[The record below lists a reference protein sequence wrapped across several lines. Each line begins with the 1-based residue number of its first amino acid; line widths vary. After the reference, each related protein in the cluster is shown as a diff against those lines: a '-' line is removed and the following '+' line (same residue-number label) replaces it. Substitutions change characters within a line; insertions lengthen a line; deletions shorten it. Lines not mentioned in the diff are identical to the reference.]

1 MLQFEQNAS
10 LKPFNTLGLNS
21 RARYLASVSS
31 EQELLAVLQSVTA
44 QRLPVFILS
53 GGSNVLLSEYI
64 EALVI
69 RPLLRGIRVI
79 EENAQ
84 QVLVEV
90 MAGEVWHPF
99 VQHALA
105 QGWYGLENLS
115 LIPGYVGASPIQNIG
130 AYGVEVSQYIHYI
143 KAWHLPTRRWHVLQ
157 PAQCRFAYRD
167 SIFKQQ
173 AGDWVISR
181 VAFCLNRHAQL
192 ALGYADVCEQ
202 AGPKPTP
209 QSVAQAIMRI
219 RQAKLPDPAKIA
231 NVGSF
236 FKNPVINKPHYETL
250 KQHYPMLSCYPQPNG
265 QVKVAAGW
273 LIDQAGWKGKNMG
286 SVGMYEKQALVLVN
300 QHIASLA
307 DVQRLSQAVQDSVF
321 QKFAIQL
328 EQEPVLVHFQTQT
341 QIQKQYNEDL

>member
-21 RARYLASVSS
+21 RAKYLAGVTT
-31 EQELLAVLQSVTA
+31 EQELLSVLQSVTA
-44 QRLPVFILS
+44 KRLPVFVLS
-53 GGSNVLLSEYI
+53 GGSNVLLSEHI

-79 EENAQ
+79 EAHPE

-90 MAGEVWHPF
+90 MAGEEWHPF
-99 VQHALA
+99 VQYALA

-130 AYGVEVSQYIHYI
+130 AYGVEVSQTIHHI
-143 KAWHLPTRRWHVLQ
+143 KAWHIPSQCWHILQ
-157 PAQCRFAYRD
+157 PAQCQFGYRD

-173 AGDWVISR
+173 AGDWIISR
-181 VAFCLNRHAQL
+181 VVFCLNRQPRL
-192 ALGYADVCEQ
+192 ALGYGDVRAQ
-202 AGPKPTP
+202 AGLHPTP
-209 QSVAQAIMRI
+209 ESVAKAIIQI
-219 RQAKLPDPAKIA
+219 RQSKLPDPKKIA

-236 FKNPVINKPHYETL
+236 FKNPVIDMAHYDRL
-250 KQHYPMLSCYPQPNG
+250 KQHYPTLSAYAQPNG

-273 LIDQAGWKGKNMG
+273 LIDQAGWKGKSIG

-300 QHIASLA
+300 RHIASLA
-307 DVQRLSQAVQDSVF
+307 DVQQVSRAVQDAVL

-328 EQEPVLVHFQTQT
+328 EQEPVLVNF
-341 QIQKQYNEDL
+341 